1 MANLY
6 IPAYRGKLRSELPEI
21 MDDLQLDDRQL
32 VLALDT
38 IGRINRQLG
47 GSHVVLSALRYTD
60 RNDITLLKI
69 CDMGCGGGDIARD
82 MARYLKKSSVRY
94 RITAIDAN
102 AAVIRYAREHSDH
115 HPEIIFRKA
124 SIFDRDFTSEN
135 FDVIT
140 SSLFLHHFPDEKI
153 VEILQIWQQQAHHC
167 IIINDLQ
174 RNRLAFHLF
183 KLYTFVIG
191 APWMARY
198 DGAVSILRG
207 FTRRELRDILSRA
220 GISQYTLRRKWAF
233 RWQLIINTR

>member
-1 MANLY
+1 MENLS
-6 IPAYRGKLRSELPEI
+6 IPAYKGKQRSGLPEI

-32 VLALDT
+32 ILALDT

-47 GSHVVLSALRYTD
+47 GSSVILSALRNLD
-60 RNDITLLKI
+60 REAGKLLMV

-82 MARYLKKSSVRY
+82 MAGYLKKSSVSFD
-94 RITAIDAN
+94 ITAVDAN
-102 AAVIRYAREHSDH
+102 AAVIRYARGHSDH
-115 HPEIIFRKA
+115 YPEISYRVVN
-124 SIFDRDFTSEN
+124 IFDPDFTAEN
-135 FDVIT
+135 FDVVT

-153 VEILQIWQQQAHHC
+153 VEILQIWQRQARCC

-183 KLYTFVIG
+183 KLYTFVTG

-220 GISQYTLRRKWAF
+220 GITRYTLHRKWAF